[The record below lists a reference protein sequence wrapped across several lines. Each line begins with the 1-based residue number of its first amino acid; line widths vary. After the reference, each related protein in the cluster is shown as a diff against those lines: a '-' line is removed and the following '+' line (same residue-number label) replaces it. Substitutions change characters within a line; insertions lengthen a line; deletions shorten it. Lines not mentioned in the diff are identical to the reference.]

1 MQPCQ
6 PRPPRRYLQII
17 QHTDRELA
25 HYGSYAGVA
34 ITDINAYDAMQP
46 VAEPA
51 TQLKRPRDMFVSAQ
65 GFLRDARMQRR
76 LITFAAAHDASTLYV
91 EASKAVTEG
100 RQVHPTVAAS
110 LSSPSV
116 RTIASTSA
124 HACSAR
130 ARGLFVFGVKDEI
143 SDMVAIAYKEGLHV
157 DLVYSNTLAVQP
169 DLQKVRLLTPTYPSL
184 PSPSPASRAGSSVH
198 HSDPLT
204 ALATKLRSRP
214 SGGGWGDAGSEGV
227 GSDGRARIR
236 ARAAG
241 GVPRTRGVRLARQ
254 VRRSAGGRAPALRA
268 DGNALR
274 CAAACRVLF
283 PRSGTSRTNS

>member
-17 QHTDRELA
+17 QHADRELA

-76 LITFAAAHDASTLYV
+76 LITFAAAHEASTLYV

-100 RQVHPTVAAS
+100 RQVRRTVA
-110 LSSPSV
+110 SSPSV
-116 RTIASTSA
+116 HTIARTSARAA
-124 HACSAR
+124 HACSAHAL
-130 ARGLFVFGVKDEI
+130 ARFVCFRREGRDLGYGGDCLQGGSPRRPGLLQHARCAARSAKGAPFNP
-143 SDMVAIAYKEGLHV
+143 HV
-157 DLVYSNTLAVQP
+157 PVP
-169 DLQKVRLLTPTYPSL
+169 PL
-184 PSPSPASRAGSSVH
+184 PCWLSVH

-204 ALATKLRSRP
+204 ALATKLRSRS
-214 SGGGWGDAGSEGV
+214 SGGGWGDAGGEGV
-227 GSDGRARIR
+227 GSDGSARIR

-241 GVPRTRGVRLARQ
+241 GVPRTRGLRLARQ
-254 VRRSAGGRAPALRA
+254 VRRSAGGRAPTLRA
-268 DGNALR
+268 DGNASR
-274 CAAACRVLF
+274 CAAARRVLF
-283 PRSGTSRTNS
+283 PRSGTSRTNL